1 MPATPSKERVRLSRL
16 RKDTIRLGLDP
27 ETVAPKQKSGRKL
40 KGPPSAKCLQKRKER
55 AKQRAARQRLEEL
68 QSAVQQQQQQP
79 NMEFVRDLFSTPD
92 AKARNAS
99 LRVLEH
105 TMSENSKSSARDD
118 LLAAASME
126 DARGRTEDARG
137 RTIAEQARLE
147 AEVVRQKMQ
156 GNERR
161 RLETLQAAIANVK
174 ANTLGKKKRAVEH
187 NEEEEEVENS
197 KPAAKPAPK
206 RAKKASKTINFADK
220 SKTELLKV
228 SVDMIKGLDYHN
240 MVALLVECSEKGL
253 LADVG
258 NARKRKKLSFEVLKA
273 FADRVNKDSVSVTC
287 TI

>member
-68 QSAVQQQQQQP
+68 QSVVQQQQP

-156 GNERR
+156 DNERR

-187 NEEEEEVENS
+187 NEEEEEVENT

>member
-40 KGPPSAKCLQKRKER
+40 DGPPSAKCLQKRKER

-68 QSAVQQQQQQP
+68 QSVVQQQQP

-156 GNERR
+156 DNERR

-287 TI
+287 TM

>member
-68 QSAVQQQQQQP
+68 QSVAEQQQP

-156 GNERR
+156 DNERR

-187 NEEEEEVENS
+187 NEEEEEVENT

-206 RAKKASKTINFADK
+206 RAKKASKTINFDDK

>member
-68 QSAVQQQQQQP
+68 QSVVQQQQP

-156 GNERR
+156 DNERR

-187 NEEEEEVENS
+187 NEEEEEVENT

-206 RAKKASKTINFADK
+206 RAKKASKTINFDDK

>member
-68 QSAVQQQQQQP
+68 QSVVQQQQP

-187 NEEEEEVENS
+187 NEEEEEVENT

-206 RAKKASKTINFADK
+206 RAKKASKTINFDDK